1 MTPAGKGSGGLA
13 PIVVSPRT
21 RRTGGSRR
29 RVIVAPRIG
38 GVKKKKKAATGV
50 IYLRS
55 EARDRLHGLSKVM
68 MMTMTETIEA
78 LAMFKYQVNL
88 RHEANNGL
96 LGTVHLEQGRIY
108 RARATITKRAA
119 RRLLAIGKRAG
130 LVDVTPVEV
139 LDSILT
145 DRVIV
150 APPLV
155 LEDLAEQARR
165 DPTVEIGHLEEER
178 VTVKIW
184 LSPEA
189 VAGLHDLARTLD
201 RRIKKQQIRLAIMT
215 LARQQLVWELVEPRD
230 GTAAPKRYPRTI
242 ILPAWVIKRYGRVAV
257 DLMLPVIS
265 APNITQLFGMA
276 LEHIGLGLV
285 RTVQSTRDL
294 TVFAVEEKHG

>member
-1 MTPAGKGSGGLA
+1 MTELASKGLA
-13 PIVVSPRT
+13 PAQVSPRT
-21 RRTGGSRR
+21 RRTEGSRR

-38 GVKKKKKAATGV
+38 VSKKKKKAAGGV
-50 IYLRS
+50 IYLRLD
-55 EARDRLHGLSKVM
+55 ARERLHGLSKVM
-68 MMTMTETIEA
+68 MMTMTETIDA
-78 LAMFKYQVNL
+78 LATFKYQFNP

-96 LGTVHLEQGRIY
+96 LGTVHFEGGRTY
-108 RARATITKRAA
+108 RARAVITKRSA
-119 RRLLAIGKRAG
+119 RRLLSIGKRAG

-139 LDSILT
+139 LDAILT

-155 LEDLAEQARR
+155 LEDLAEQSRR
-165 DPTVEIGHLEEER
+165 DPTAEISHLEEER

-201 RRIKKQQIRLAIMT
+201 KRIKRQQIRLAIMT
-215 LARQQLVWELVEPRD
+215 LARHQLTWELVEPRD
-230 GTAAPKRYPRTI
+230 GQIAPKRYPRTV
-242 ILPAWVIKRYGRVAV
+242 ILPAWVIKRYGKVAV
-257 DLMLPVIS
+257 DLMLPVVS
-265 APNITQLFGMA
+265 APGVTQLFAIA

-294 TVFAVEEKHG
+294 AVFAVEEKGNG